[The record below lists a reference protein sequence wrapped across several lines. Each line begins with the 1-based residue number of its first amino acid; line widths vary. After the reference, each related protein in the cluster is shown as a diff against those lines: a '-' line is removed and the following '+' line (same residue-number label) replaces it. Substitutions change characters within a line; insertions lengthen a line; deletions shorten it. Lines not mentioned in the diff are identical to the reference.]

1 MFTVQKIDL
10 PRYWYAYTGNVEE
23 RIGSVDDSWDEEHNF
38 LSQLQAECAA
48 SNWLYIQAV
57 EHRNRL
63 ENTNRALS
71 TRALRV
77 RALWDRKVR
86 DSLKRFDK
94 NLQDARHRVYNLEP
108 VKVRLL
114 PYDIPVEGTRLA
126 VGTEVYEID
135 SYAMTIRSS
144 KVVSER
150 IAYYTHKPEG
160 TPAYYT
166 LENGRGVRSDLKS
179 GFSNVEHYTDRGAAV
194 QRIREL
200 WTQRIQEL
208 EDQLKSL
215 E

>member
-23 RIGSVDDSWDEEHNF
+23 RIGSVDDSWNEDHNF
-38 LSQLQAECAA
+38 KTQAAAECAA
-48 SNWLYIQAV
+48 SNWVYIQAV

-63 ENTNRALS
+63 ERTNRRLS

-77 RALWDRKVR
+77 RAIWDRRVR
-86 DSLKRFDK
+86 ESLKQFDR
-94 NLQDARHRVYNLEP
+94 NLEEARKRADSHEP

-126 VGTEVYEID
+126 IGTEVYEID
-135 SYAMTIRSS
+135 SYAMTFTSS

-150 IAYYTHKPEG
+150 IAYYPHKPEG
-160 TPAYYT
+160 TPAYYA
-166 LENGRGVRSDLKS
+166 LENGRSVKSDLKS
-179 GFSNVEHYTDRGAAV
+179 GFSNVEHYTDRAAAV
-194 QRIREL
+194 QRIRTL

-208 EDQLKSL
+208 ENQLKSL